1 MSKGSNNCDTSPEQ
15 KRNKLNDL
23 LQKSYKKGDIAFRH
37 AIGLGATE
45 NVIPV
50 SQPLTSGP
58 PRPVEVGW
66 HPVGGLAGKWFAE
79 KTGLGKLI
87 TDKINEYPDP
97 TQHWAM
103 LVGEYAHQLWMD
115 ENFDVIYTN
124 ARIKRE
130 EWRTFPVGETCFND
144 DALRRTGEAVIQQI
158 RSTRPG
164 YNLISNN
171 CQTYVLQLL
180 DAVRVSQVKEFAT
193 TLAVYDRLFGAGKVS
208 DLFVDDEEGSAAPHL
223 QPGSPAVVVAP
234 IEGQQTGV
242 IGATADQS
250 HMLYH
255 HPEAL
260 LQQGGQ
266 DTSSGPTQ
274 QNSIVFAQQV
284 MNANTTQLNSHDE
297 MHRGVPESTER
308 GFDEQP
314 SLKAKERSWGKKTS
328 EILGRFKR

>member
-1 MSKGSNNCDTSPEQ
+1 
-15 KRNKLNDL
+15 
-23 LQKSYKKGDIAFRH
+23 
-37 AIGLGATE
+37 
-45 NVIPV
+45 
-50 SQPLTSGP
+50 
-58 PRPVEVGW
+58 
-66 HPVGGLAGKWFAE
+66 
-79 KTGLGKLI
+79 
-87 TDKINEYPDP
+87 
-97 TQHWAM
+97 
-103 LVGEYAHQLWMD
+103 
-115 ENFDVIYTN
+115 
-124 ARIKRE
+124 
-130 EWRTFPVGETCFND
+130 
-144 DALRRTGEAVIQQI
+144 VIQQI
-158 RSTRPG
+158 RSTRPS

-208 DLFVDDEEGSAAPHL
+208 DLFVDAEGSAAPNLHAAPHI
-223 QPGSPAVVVAP
+223 QPESPGVVVAP

-314 SLKAKERSWGKKTS
+314 SLKAKERSWSKKTS
-328 EILGRFKR
+328 DMLGRFKR